1 MITDA
6 IISAFLACIDALLT
20 LLPSFDVP
28 FSPANASY
36 VGQYAVA
43 FNRLVPMELLVK
55 VILASLALQL
65 GLWAFDG
72 VLWLYHQI
80 HGSD

>member
-20 LLPSFDVP
+20 LLPSLDVP
-28 FSPANASY
+28 FSPSNA
-36 VGQYAVA
+36 VWIAQYSVA
-43 FNRLVPMELLVK
+43 FNRIVPMQLFIEC
-55 VILASLALQL
+55 ILASITLQVAI
-65 GLWAFDG
+65 WVFDG